1 MDVLLANEITP
12 SMIVSNNAP
21 ERLSDQVEWDADG
34 PSSNGWPAGS
44 VVTRTSTRR
53 VYRAVYDVPKDADPP
68 EENIANAQLPY
79 WIDKGPMNKWGL
91 FDGQVQTQTVGP
103 EDEDLVIVL
112 KPGPISNV
120 WLGNLSLVNSVQ
132 VTLKDKTGGSVVYD
146 QEHDMY
152 EPVTT
157 YWDWWFGPFKF
168 ATDVLFTG
176 IPAYRSGELTITIKT
191 GSTASVGMAAIGKT
205 ERLGCTLWDP
215 ETDFRNYA
223 ARQLDQTWG
232 PSEGT
237 GGVVT
242 RDQRYSVIVE
252 PEDAPRVSR
261 FMDKAMRR
269 PAVWI
274 PHGHPKFEGI
284 RGFGQAVGS
293 RMRYPDPSHVNLSL
307 EIRGFI

>member
-21 ERLSDQVEWDADG
+21 ERLSGQVEWDADG

-53 VYRAVYDVPKDADPP
+53 VYRAAYDVPKDADPP
-68 EENIANAQLPY
+68 EENIATAQLPY
-79 WIDKGPMNKWGL
+79 WVDTGPMNQWGL
-91 FDGQVQTQTVGP
+91 FDGQVKTQTVGP
-103 EDEDLVIVL
+103 QDENLEIVL
-112 KPGPISNV
+112 KPGPISDV
-120 WLGNLSLVNSVQ
+120 WLGNLTLVNSVQ

-176 IPAYRSGELTITIKT
+176 IPAYRNGELTITIKT
-191 GSTASVGMAAIGKT
+191 ASTASVGMAAIGKT
-205 ERLGCTLWDP
+205 ERLGYTLWDP
-215 ETDFRNYA
+215 ETDFRNYS

-242 RDQRYSVIVE
+242 RDQRYSVVVK
-252 PEDAPRVSR
+252 PEDAPRVAR
-261 FMDKAMRR
+261 FMNSAMRR

-274 PHGHPKFEGI
+274 PHGDPEFEGI

-293 RMRYPDPSHVNLSL
+293 RMRYPASSYVSLSL